1 MSAQDNLGRQWQQPE
16 LSFTGYRGLTQKP
29 KKEHGLAGLGMHW
42 SADPK
47 VARRF
52 AGSFGYVV
60 HGEIPISSVETNTQ
74 VLRNNAV
81 FLPDHEQGTR
91 MEKEIPVRRT
101 VNVTKVEGPEA
112 DKKTG
117 NWNGQRRNETPTFSA
132 WVENSKTKRPARK
145 RTYKKPREMTA

>member
-47 VARRF
+47 VARKF
-52 AGSFGYVV
+52 AGPFGHVL
-60 HGEIPISSVETNTQ
+60 HAEIPISSVETNTQ
-74 VLRNNAV
+74 TLRNNAV

-91 MEKEIPVRRT
+91 MEKEIPASYLRPVK
-101 VNVTKVEGPEA
+101 VTKVEGPEA

-117 NWNGQRRNETPTFSA
+117 AWNGRRNEGFMGATGA
-132 WVENSKTKRPARK
+132 KRPPRK
-145 RTYKKPREMTA
+145 RTYKNPKEMTA